1 MDIESQRQ
9 AMIALIEER
18 GVTDP
23 RVLNAMRRVPREEF
37 VADAFRDR
45 AYDDCAL
52 PATEGQTIS
61 QPYMVAAMTELLAP
75 GPSDR
80 ILEIGTGT
88 GYQCAVLS
96 LLAREV
102 VTIER
107 LPGLAESAAE
117 RLTRMGYTNV
127 EFHVG
132 DGTLGW
138 PERAPYD
145 GIIVTAGAPE
155 IPQPLYQQLAMGG
168 RLVIPVG
175 DDSLQTLLLVIRGET
190 GPEIHEVSGCRFVR
204 LIGAAGWHDDA

>member
-37 VADAFRDR
+37 VANAFRDR

-107 LPGLAESAAE
+107 LPGP
-117 RLTRMGYTNV
+117 GG
-127 EFHVG
+127 VG
-132 DGTLGW
+132 
-138 PERAPYD
+138 R
-145 GIIVTAGAPE
+145 
-155 IPQPLYQQLAMGG
+155 
-168 RLVIPVG
+168 
-175 DDSLQTLLLVIRGET
+175 
-190 GPEIHEVSGCRFVR
+190 
-204 LIGAAGWHDDA
+204 GAADADGVHERRVSRRRRHPRLAGTGAI